1 MTLSFKEGMQ
11 QTELRLGQMA
21 WNNIADVDES
31 TLRAQAAIAAM
42 QTLMGDKR
50 YSYCDVAI
58 DAVAY
63 ADALMAELAK

>member
-1 MTLSFKEGMQ
+1 MT
-11 QTELRLGQMA
+11 T
-21 WNNIADVDES
+21 IAIPSTLMIGES
-31 TLRAQAAIAAM
+31 QETLRAQAAIAAM